1 MTDIK
6 NINDIKILLDTFY
19 TKVLKDE
26 VIGYIFTDIAKLNVE
41 KHMPILYAFW
51 DSVIFGTAN
60 YKGNAMLTHIQLNK
74 KEALTDAHFDRW
86 QMLYFETVDELF
98 VGEKAN
104 LAKDRVKAMRF
115 LMQMEIE
122 NSNNPN
128 FIQS

>member
-19 TKVLKDE
+19 AKVLKDE

-60 YKGNAMLTHIQLNK
+60 YKGNPMLTHIELNK

-98 VGEKAN
+98 VGQKAN
-104 LAKDRVKAMRF
+104 LAKERVKAMRF
-115 LMQMEIE
+115 LMQLKIE
-122 NSNNPN
+122 NSNEFN
-128 FIQS
+128 FIQ

>member
-26 VIGYIFTDIAKLNVE
+26 VIGYIFTDIAKLKVE

-60 YKGNAMLTHIQLNK
+60 YKGNAMLTHIELNK

-115 LMQMEIE
+115 LMQMKIE

>member
-60 YKGNAMLTHIQLNK
+60 YKGNAMLTHIELNK

-104 LAKDRVKAMRF
+104 LAKERVKAMRF
-115 LMQMEIE
+115 LMQMKIE
-122 NSNNPN
+122 NSNKPN
-128 FIQS
+128 FIQ

>member
-51 DSVIFGTAN
+51 DSVIFDTAN
-60 YKGNAMLTHIQLNK
+60 YKGNAMLTHIELNK
-74 KEALTDAHFDRW
+74 KEALTDAHFDRS

-115 LMQMEIE
+115 LMQMKIE

>member
-60 YKGNAMLTHIQLNK
+60 YKGNAMLTHIELNK

-115 LMQMEIE
+115 LMQMKIE